1 MVRGVP
7 GVTINTIT
15 QPIMSKKEPDGDNG
29 YSVRRLADGSED
41 RLVREEPLAIEIAGQ
56 SVLTMRTPGDDL
68 HLALGFLLSEGVIE
82 RVGDV
87 TEHRFL
93 PGDPKDLRADTIA
106 LHLADPGRA
115 RVEGRLTRTHEIR
128 SSCGICGLTDADELL
143 EATKPLLPGVPRVT
157 RDLLQELR
165 QRFEATQPLFR
176 ATGACHAAALFGPGG
191 EMWGH
196 GEDVGRHNALD
207 KAIGRAAAAGQD
219 LRHAITLLSGRAG
232 SDLVFKCLR
241 LGIPIILSVSAT
253 AALSFDLCQAAGAT
267 LVGFLRE
274 GRMKVYC
281 DGGRLT

>member
-1 MVRGVP
+1 
-7 GVTINTIT
+7 
-15 QPIMSKKEPDGDNG
+15 MSNAENRNSNDNG
-29 YSVRRLADGSED
+29 YVDRRMPDGSED
-41 RLVREEPLAIEIAGQ
+41 RLVREEPLTIQVADH

-68 HLALGFLLSEGVIE
+68 HLALGFLLSEGVIDT
-82 RVGDV
+82 VADV

-93 PGDPKDLRADTIA
+93 AGDAKKLQADTIV
-106 LHLADPGRA
+106 LHLADVGRA
-115 RVEGRLTRTHEIR
+115 RIEGRLTRTHEIR

-143 EATKPLLPGVPRVT
+143 ESTTPLLPGVPKVT
-157 RDLLQELR
+157 GEQLQDLR
-165 QRFEATQPLFR
+165 RRFEQDQALFR
-176 ATGACHAAALFGPGG
+176 ATGACHGAALFGPAG
-191 EMWGH
+191 EIWGQ

-207 KAIGRAAAAGQD
+207 KAIGRAAAAGHD
-219 LRHAITLLSGRAG
+219 LRHGIAMLSGRAG

>member
-1 MVRGVP
+1 MTDPKGYLVR
-7 GVTINTIT
+7 
-15 QPIMSKKEPDGDNG
+15 K
-29 YSVRRLADGSED
+29 LADGSED
-41 RLVREEPLAIEIAGQ
+41 RLVREEPLTIQVADH

-68 HLALGFLLSEGVIE
+68 HLALGFLLSEGVID
-82 RVGDV
+82 RVSDV

-93 PGDPKDLRADTIA
+93 AGDPENLRADTIV
-106 LHLADPGRA
+106 LHLRDAGRA
-115 RVEGRLTRTHEIR
+115 RIEGRLTRTHEIR

-143 EATKPLLPGVPRVT
+143 ESTTPLLPGVPKVS

-165 QRFEATQPLFR
+165 ERFEANQPLFE
-176 ATGACHAAALFGPGG
+176 ATGACHAAVLFGPGG
-191 EMWGH
+191 EVWGK

-207 KAIGRAAAAGQD
+207 KAIGSAAAAGHD
-219 LRHAITLLSGRAG
+219 LRHAIAMLSGRAG

-241 LGIPIILSVSAT
+241 VGIPVILSVSAT

-281 DGGRLT
+281 DGGRVT